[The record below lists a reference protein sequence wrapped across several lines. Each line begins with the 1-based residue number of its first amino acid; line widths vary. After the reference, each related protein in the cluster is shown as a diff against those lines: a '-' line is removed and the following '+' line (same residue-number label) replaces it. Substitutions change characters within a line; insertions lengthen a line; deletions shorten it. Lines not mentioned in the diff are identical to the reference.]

1 VGAIGQLQFDVM
13 LFRLEHEYGAP
24 CRFESVGYRYP
35 RWVTG
40 TADAIEQAASARG
53 RLRLFDT
60 KGRPLLL
67 FENEWALRWALENER
82 KLTFHDVAP

>member
-1 VGAIGQLQFDVM
+1 M

-24 CRFESVGYRYP
+24 CRFEPVGYRYP

-40 TADAIEQAASARG
+40 APEAVERAAAARG
-53 RLRLFDT
+53 RLRLYDT
-60 KGRPLLL
+60 KGQPLLL

-82 KLTFHDVAP
+82 DLAFHAVAP